1 MATARLTISS
11 PSAGYSGWEITI
23 SNIFGDD
30 QVKDKTKYLSSIVT
44 AVSPISGSL
53 FSIQTASG
61 SNKVDGYSGSGID
74 YVTWRST
81 SPTGQHPT
89 SGLSLDIHNS
99 ALYEDIITNSNTWN
113 AIASASPYS
122 LDPNTHSLVY
132 NYSNLYPPLF
142 SKGGTLTISI
152 EA

>member
-23 SNIFGDD
+23 SNITGTD
-30 QVKDKTKYLSSIVT
+30 QVKDKTTYLNSIVT

-53 FSIQTASG
+53 FTIQTTSG

-89 SGLSLDIHNS
+89 SGLSLDLHS
-99 ALYEDIITNSNTWN
+99 STLYTSIITNSNTWN
-113 AIASASPYS
+113 TVAASTYS

-132 NYSNLYPPLF
+132 NYSNLYSPLF

>member
-23 SNIFGDD
+23 SNITGTD
-30 QVKDKTKYLSSIVT
+30 QVKDKATYLNSTVT

-53 FSIQTASG
+53 FTIQTASG
-61 SNKVDGYSGSGID
+61 SNKVDSYSGSGIH

-81 SPTGQHPT
+81 SPTGQHPI
-89 SGLSLDIHNS
+89 SGLSLDLHSLN
-99 ALYEDIITNSNTWN
+99 LYTSIAAGDSWNTV
-113 AIASASPYS
+113 AASTYS

-132 NYSNLYPPLF
+132 NYSNLYSPLF